1 MSLDTTITS
10 VLDSINNHFLCCLDI
25 GAEQQHQT
33 RVSRYMP
40 FSIVHYITLLLE
52 FRLENSLNQL
62 FDMYIVGLVLKFAE
76 FVLFSK

>member
-10 VLDSINNHFLCCLDI
+10 VLDNINNHFLCCLDI

-33 RVSRYMP
+33 RVSRYMS

-52 FRLENSLNQL
+52 FRLENSLSQL
-62 FDMYIVGLVLKFAE
+62 IDMYIVGLVLKFAE